1 MTTWHTYDT
10 FTSQN
15 ANGRM
20 VTIYRKRWVVERVQD
35 LTLESDISD
44 EDANAQAEQD
54 WHKFTNCP
62 F

>member
-1 MTTWHTYDT
+1 MTTWHTHDS

-15 ANGRM
+15 ASGRM
-20 VTIYRKRWVVERVQD
+20 VTLCRKRWVDQRVQD

-44 EDANAQAEQD
+44 EEAKIQSEKD
-54 WHKFTNCP
+54 WIEFTNCP